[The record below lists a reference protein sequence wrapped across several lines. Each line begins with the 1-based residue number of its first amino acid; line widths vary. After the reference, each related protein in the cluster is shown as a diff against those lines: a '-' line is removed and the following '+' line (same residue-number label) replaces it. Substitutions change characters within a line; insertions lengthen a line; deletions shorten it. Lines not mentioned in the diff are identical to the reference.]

1 MSPPTLE
8 VGRSVDLEVLA
19 DDGARTYPGRIEA
32 LGDTIQ
38 ISLASEQMM
47 PAVIA
52 RGVRVNIRIKAIEAL
67 FWLPALSLA
76 SWQGDVLMLEV
87 AVVGG
92 WRQVQR
98 RADFRLEVDIAV
110 EAAWLLDAGAVSRQR
125 FDPWAA
131 EKRKEPLINA
141 RLRQI
146 SAGGAQVEAD
156 TQMLPGDL
164 MELKFGLGNGW
175 PTIQT
180 KARVVRIVSDRR
192 KESRS
197 SLVGVQFIGMK
208 SQHENAVRRFVFSQ
222 QSSLRRKRVM

>member
-1 MSPPTLE
+1 VSPPTLE

-38 ISLASEQMM
+38 ISLTLEQMM

-52 RGVRVNIRIKAIEAL
+52 RGIRVNIRFKAIEAL

-76 SWQGDVLMLEV
+76 SWQGDVPMLEV

-98 RADFRLEVDIAV
+98 RDDFRLEVDIVV
-110 EAAWLLDAGAVSRQR
+110 EVAWLLEAGAVSRQR

-131 EKRKEPLINA
+131 EKRREPLRNA

-156 TQMLPGDL
+156 TQMLSGDL
-164 MELKFGLGNGW
+164 MELKFGLGKGW
-175 PTIQT
+175 PTIET
-180 KARVVRIVSDRR
+180 KARVVRIIEEWSN
-192 KESRS
+192 ESRS
-197 SLVGVQFIGMK
+197 GLVGVQFLGMK
-208 SQHENAVRRFVFSQ
+208 SQHENAIRRFVFSQ